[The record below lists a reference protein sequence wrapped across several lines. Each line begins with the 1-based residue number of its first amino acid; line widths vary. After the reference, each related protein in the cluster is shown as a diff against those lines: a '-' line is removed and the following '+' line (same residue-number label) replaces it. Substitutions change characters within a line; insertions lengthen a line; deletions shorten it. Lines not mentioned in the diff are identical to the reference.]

1 MIKHVSILVPEGDPQ
16 LVSIVGTYKAFTW
29 VNNYFLSKGK
39 EPVFKVQLAGIS
51 KKSSIDEGLFSIHPH
66 VTLDEVNDTDLII
79 IPAINWNFANSLPAN
94 QAFLPWIIKQH
105 KQGAEVAS
113 ICIGGFLLAS
123 TGLLNGKSCSTH
135 WMGAN
140 LFRKM
145 FPDVNLTVD
154 KIITDEHGIYTN
166 GGALSYINLILY
178 LIEKYTGRETAIHC
192 AKMLEVDID
201 RNSQSPFTMFS
212 GLKDHQ
218 DAAIKEAQYF
228 IETNIDKKISFEK
241 LANQLALGRRNF
253 DRRFIKATS
262 HTPVDYL
269 QRVKIEA
276 AKKTLETSKST
287 INEVMYATGY
297 SDMKAFRDVFK
308 KITGLSPLEYRNKYN
323 KEAVV
328 ST

>member
-1 MIKHVSILVPEGDPQ
+1 MKHISILVPEGDPQ
-16 LVSIVGTYKAFTW
+16 LISIVGTYKAFSW
-29 VNNYFLSKGK
+29 VNNYLSNKGK
-39 EPVFKVQLAGIS
+39 EPVFKVQLVGIS
-51 KKSSIDEGLFSIHPH
+51 KNSSIDNGLFSIHPH
-66 VTLDEVNDTDLII
+66 ITIDEVNKTNLII
-79 IPAINWNFANSLPAN
+79 IPAINWNFSHSLPAN
-94 QAFLPWIIKQH
+94 QAFLPWIIKQRE
-105 KQGAEVAS
+105 KGAEVAS

-140 LFRKM
+140 QFRKM
-145 FPDVNLTVD
+145 FPEVNLMVD
-154 KIITDEHGIYTN
+154 KIITDENGIYTN

-178 LIEKYTGRETAIHC
+178 LIEKYTGREIAIHC

-218 DAAIKEAQYF
+218 DKEIKEAQSF
-228 IETNIDKKISFEK
+228 IENNIDKKISFEK
-241 LANQLALGRRNF
+241 LATQLALGRRNF

-276 AKKTLETSKST
+276 AKKALETSRST
-287 INEVMYATGY
+287 INEVMYTTGY

-323 KEAVV
+323 REAVV
-328 ST
+328 SR